1 MSVLITGRLVSA
13 TATELDHGPSHARVP
28 TQAPKDN
35 GGDGSSFSPT
45 DLCAASLGSCAATTL
60 SLYATR
66 AGIPLTGVAFSVEKH
81 MTSEP
86 PRRIA
91 KLVLK
96 LTIDS
101 PCGDEDYGKL
111 VNAAKTCPVRRSLHP
126 DVVVDETYVRA

>member
-1 MSVLITGRLVSA
+1 MSVLITGRLVSP
-13 TATELDHGPSHARVP
+13 TATELDHDPSHARVP
-28 TQAPKDN
+28 TQAPRDN

-60 SLYATR
+60 SLFATR
-66 AGIPLTGVAFSVEKH
+66 SKIPLTGVTFSVEKH
-81 MTSEP
+81 MTAEP

-91 KLVLK
+91 RLVLK

-101 PCGDEDYGKL
+101 ACGDEDYQKL

-126 DVVVDETYVRA
+126 DIVVDETYVRA

>member
-1 MSVLITGRLVSA
+1 MSVLITGKLVSP
-13 TATELDHGPSHARVP
+13 TATELDHDPSHARVP

-45 DLCAASLGSCAATTL
+45 DLCAASLAACAATTL
-60 SLYATR
+60 SLFATR
-66 AGIPLTGVAFSVEKH
+66 SGIPLKGVSFSVEKH
-81 MTSEP
+81 MTPEP

-91 KLVLK
+91 RLVLT

-126 DVVVDETYVRA
+126 DVVVDETYARA